1 MSFLKASKLL
11 PSESLEKIIGCI
23 VVTMWFTTAVK
34 EHNATVKAGQRAFVD
49 CFKVYCI
56 GRVFVTEQHGVTLV
70 FANIYNLLNLFRSIG
85 SGYIVTLQ
93 GDVTHNA

>member
-1 MSFLKASKLL
+1 
-11 PSESLEKIIGCI
+11 
-23 VVTMWFTTAVK
+23 MWFTTAVK